1 MSLIANIVFSE
12 WVGYRVGSA
21 TGLGIQADKLR
32 LAMGRRIYV
41 EVEVEV
47 EVGSGSR
54 VWLPSCQ
61 VNSSKATFSNCTR
74 GKLGT
79 LLGF

>member
-12 WVGYRVGSA
+12 GVGYRVGSA
-21 TGLGIQADKLR
+21 IGSGIQADKLR
-32 LAMGRRIYV
+32 LAMGRRIY
-41 EVEVEV
+41 VEV